1 VKLLLDTHS
10 FIWFVE
16 GNPQLSLN
24 SRELIADPE
33 NQVFLSIVSI
43 WEMAIKDGLGKLD
56 LRQPL
61 NELVATQIS
70 LNDISVLPLT
80 VEHALYVRDLPLHHR
95 DPFDR
100 IIIGQGIIEGLPVIS
115 IDEVFDRYGIS
126 RIW

>member
-1 VKLLLDTHS
+1 MKLLLDTHS